1 LIALPVTKKRK
12 CRLQK
17 NTLDSVTGN
26 EKRENVGFKKNT
38 LDSVTGNEK
47 KENVGSSHSYLWC
60 DAM

>member
-47 KENVGSSHSYLWC
+47 KENVGSSHSYL
-60 DAM
+60 